1 MEPNNKNKLSVGMVL
16 KSYVTTDLT
25 IPAIV
30 SKISESNGVFTV
42 EFKTYDGSADF
53 GTGSAGDINQIT
65 NNNVLAFY
73 QYPMN
78 GLSPNSAKNLNFF
91 RQGKGFNATN
101 SGTDAVGYT
110 WEWVEEKSNRSE
122 EEVLP
127 KNPAVWETK
136 QKENTDLDIYYE
148 ATGQNPI
155 EIELTQEN
163 MLDFIPIGSEIEHES
178 SNAIPPGT
186 TITNVDET
194 TQEITI
200 SVPVEVQ

>member
-1 MEPNNKNKLSVGMVL
+1 MEYL
-16 KSYVTTDLT
+16 KHSLKTYGSTDLT

-30 SKISESNGVFTV
+30 SKITRTSGGIFTV
-42 EFKTYDGSADF
+42 EFKTYNGSSDF
-53 GTGSAGDINQIT
+53 AASGSGSINDIT
-65 NNNVLAFY
+65 TETLYFW

-91 RQGKGFNATN
+91 RNGA
-101 SGTDAVGYT
+101 GTDAIGYT

-122 EEVLP
+122 EEILP

-136 QKENTDLDIYYE
+136 QKENTDLDVYYE

>member
-1 MEPNNKNKLSVGMVL
+1 
-16 KSYVTTDLT
+16 
-25 IPAIV
+25 
-30 SKISESNGVFTV
+30 VFTV

-53 GTGSAGDINQIT
+53 GTGSAGDIDQIV

-91 RQGKGFNATN
+91 RSGV
-101 SGTDAVGYT
+101 GTDAVGYT

-122 EEVLP
+122 EEILP

-136 QKENTDLDIYYE
+136 QKENTDLDVYYE

-163 MLDFIPIGSEIEHES
+163 MLEFIPIGSEIEHEN
-178 SNAIPPGT
+178 SNVIPPGT

-194 TQEITI
+194 TQKITI
-200 SVPVEVQ
+200 SVPVEVM